1 MNYFGTCVYIHVI
14 LQNIIKEKMKNVFL
28 LSIIASAIVACSSPS
43 ASTEASEAQEE
54 VAEAVA
60 TSEAYVVD
68 VASSQVAWKG
78 TKPTG
83 DFHRGLVSLTSGELS
98 LEEGA
103 ISAGNFVVDMTS
115 LVLTDDGMDEETSGK
130 FMGHMKSPDFFDV
143 EGHSTAT
150 FSITGGTAD
159 SLTGNLTIKG
169 ISKSISIPY
178 TLTEEEGSVIA
189 NAEFSIDRTIWGVTY
204 NSGNFFKDL
213 GDYLIDDAI
222 QFGVKLVATK

>member
-1 MNYFGTCVYIHVI
+1 
-14 LQNIIKEKMKNVFL
+14 MKNVFL
-28 LSIIASAIVACSSPS
+28 LAIIASVIVACSSPS

-60 TSEAYVVD
+60 TSVAYTVD
-68 VASSQVAWKG
+68 VVNSQVAWRG

-83 DFHRGLVSLTSGELS
+83 DFHGGLVSLTSGELS
-98 LEEGA
+98 VENGA
-103 ISAGNFVVDMTS
+103 VSAGNFVVDMGS
-115 LVLTDDGMDEETSGK
+115 MVLTDEGLDEETTGK
-130 FMGHMKSPDFFDV
+130 LLGHLKSPDFFDV
-143 EGHSTAT
+143 EGHSTAS
-150 FSITGGTAD
+150 FSITGSTAD

-169 ISKSISIPY
+169 VSKSISIPY
-178 TLTEEEGSVIA
+178 TLTEEEGAVSA

-222 QFGVKLVATK
+222 QFRVKLVATK